1 MSHQGL
7 FDANPYILPKQCN
20 VTRLNYCTAK
30 PIFNQ
35 IQKTQEC
42 RKQGGRYKNPS
53 GSIFRHQKNAP
64 AMVWTVLPFGEKH
77 MISPGLSSVY
87 RLSLSLFSCYET
99 LRLKPRL
106 PRFITGGTK
115 AKALDK
121 AGQTNSNQLPLNT
134 HITPPSAPLTHK

>member
-7 FDANPYILPKQCN
+7 FDTNHKILPKQCN
-20 VTRLNYCTAK
+20 VIWLNYYTAK
-30 PIFNQ
+30 PIFNK
-35 IQKTQEC
+35 IQKKQNG
-42 RKQGGRYKNPS
+42 RKHKGRYKNPS
-53 GSIFRHQKNAP
+53 SSIFRLQKNAP

-87 RLSLSLFSCYET
+87 RLSVSLFSCYET